1 MTGFVVA
8 ESSRVSGPRLP
19 ARTTVQLERTTMTMQ
34 FTARHSEQD
43 HVRRVKSLASDQRLC
58 RRLTALSM
66 PFFLVSTLVQR
77 AVRPASGGHRLSI
90 VAQARANANATIPF
104 MFMG

>member
-1 MTGFVVA
+1 
-8 ESSRVSGPRLP
+8 
-19 ARTTVQLERTTMTMQ
+19 MTMQ

-43 HVRRVKSLASDQRLC
+43 HVRRAKSLASDRRMC

-66 PFFLVSTLVQR
+66 PFFLTVALVQR
-77 AVRPASGGHRLSI
+77 VVGPATGGSRLSI
-90 VAQARANANATIPF
+90 VAQARAQANATIPF

>member
-1 MTGFVVA
+1 MTSVTWPQH
-8 ESSRVSGPRLP
+8 SGEASAALP
-19 ARTTVQLERTTMTMQ
+19 IRTTFQGERTTMTMQ

-43 HVRRVKSLASDQRLC
+43 QVRRVKSLASDRRLC
-58 RRLTALSM
+58 RRLIALSM

-77 AVRPASGGHRLSI
+77 AVRPAAGGHRLSI
-90 VAQARANANATIPF
+90 FAQARANANATIPF

>member
-1 MTGFVVA
+1 
-8 ESSRVSGPRLP
+8 
-19 ARTTVQLERTTMTMQ
+19 MTMQ

-43 HVRRVKSLASDQRLC
+43 HLRRVRSLDSDRRMC

-66 PFFLVSTLVQR
+66 PFFLVAALVQR
-77 AVRPASGGHRLSI
+77 LVGPASMQPRISL
-90 VAQARANANATIPF
+90 VAQARAQANATIPF

>member
-1 MTGFVVA
+1 MSDRPMTFVGERA
-8 ESSRVSGPRLP
+8 KARLP
-19 ARTTVQLERTTMTMQ
+19 IRPFFQGETTTMTMQ

-43 HVRRVKSLASDQRLC
+43 HVRRMKSLASDGRMC

-66 PFFLVSTLVQR
+66 PFFVMSTLVQR
-77 AVRPASGGHRLSI
+77 AVRPAAGGHRLSI
-90 VAQARANANATIPF
+90 VAQARASANATIPF

>member
-1 MTGFVVA
+1 MTRPTLPTPRGA
-8 ESSRVSGPRLP
+8 SGRSPT
-19 ARTTVQLERTTMTMQ
+19 RTAFQGETMTMTMQ

-43 HVRRVKSLASDQRLC
+43 HVRRVKSLASDRRMC

-66 PFFLVSTLVQR
+66 PFFLVAALVQR
-77 AVRPASGGHRLSI
+77 VVRPADRGPRLSI
-90 VAQARANANATIPF
+90 VAQARAQANATIPF

>member
-1 MTGFVVA
+1 
-8 ESSRVSGPRLP
+8 
-19 ARTTVQLERTTMTMQ
+19 MTMQ

-43 HVRRVKSLASDQRLC
+43 HLRRVRSLDSDRRMC

-66 PFFLVSTLVQR
+66 PFFLVAALVQR
-77 AVRPASGGHRLSI
+77 LVGPASTQPRISL
-90 VAQARANANATIPF
+90 VAQARAQANATIPF

>member
-1 MTGFVVA
+1 
-8 ESSRVSGPRLP
+8 
-19 ARTTVQLERTTMTMQ
+19 MTMQ

-43 HVRRVKSLASDQRLC
+43 HLRRVKSLASDRRMC

-66 PFFLVSTLVQR
+66 PFFLAAALVQR
-77 AVRPASGGHRLSI
+77 LVSPASAGPRISL
-90 VAQARANANATIPF
+90 VAQARAQANATIPF

>member
-1 MTGFVVA
+1 MTGLSMPFA
-8 ESSRVSGPRLP
+8 GGRAQALLP
-19 ARTTVQLERTTMTMQ
+19 GTETVPGETTTMTMQ
-34 FTARHSEQD
+34 FTARHSQQD
-43 HVRRVKSLASDQRLC
+43 HVRRMKSLASDGRMC

-77 AVRPASGGHRLSI
+77 AVRPVAGGHRLS
-90 VAQARANANATIPF
+90 VFAQARASANATIPF